1 MITVITFG
9 TFDLLHIGHINIINR
24 CRSYGD
30 RLVVGVSSDELNYR
44 KKQTYTVYSESD
56 RMSIINC
63 LKGVDEVF
71 KEDSLEKKREYIL
84 KYKADV
90 LIMGDDWKG
99 KFDEFSDIC
108 RIVYLPRTK
117 NISTTEVK
125 YKIRKNVSTNK

>member
-1 MITVITFG
+1 MNTVITFG
-9 TFDLLHIGHINIINR
+9 TFDLLHIGHINIINK

-44 KKQTYTVYSESD
+44 KKHKYTVYSESD
-56 RMSIINC
+56 RMSIIEC
-63 LKGVDEVF
+63 LKGVDKVF
-71 KEDSLEKKREYIL
+71 KEESLEKKREYIL

-90 LIMGDDWKG
+90 LIMGHDWEG

-117 NISTTEVK
+117 NISTSEVK
-125 YKIRKNVSTNK
+125 DKICKNVSTNK

>member
-1 MITVITFG
+1 MITVIIFG

-24 CRSYGD
+24 CISYGN

-44 KKQTYTVYSESD
+44 KKQKYPVYSESD
-56 RMSIINC
+56 RMSIIKC

-71 KEDSLEKKREYIL
+71 KEESLEKKREYIL

-90 LIMGDDWKG
+90 LIMGHDWKG

-117 NISTTEVK
+117 NISTSEVK
-125 YKIRKNVSTNK
+125 DKICKNVSTNK

>member
-1 MITVITFG
+1 MVTVITFG
-9 TFDLLHIGHINIINR
+9 TFDLLHIGHINIINK

-44 KKQTYTVYSESD
+44 KKHKYPVYSESD
-56 RMSIINC
+56 RMSIIEC
-63 LKGVDEVF
+63 LKGVDKVF
-71 KEDSLEKKREYIL
+71 KEESLEKKREYIL

-108 RIVYLPRTK
+108 RIVYIPRTK
-117 NISTTEVK
+117 NISTSEIK
-125 YKIRKNVSTNK
+125 DKICKNVSTNK